1 VPKFFSVKQKLIPP
15 ITKFRQCR
23 STALQK
29 SVRHSL
35 PFFGSVP
42 ALPKLSL
49 YFVNLLR
56 NFLKKGKPSK
66 PKPNIT
72 PTDASGDGVRTL
84 AVAGGNPCVNL
95 LIVAS
100 IVVGG
105 AGLKKAKSIEVCPG
119 SKPGSFLSKEKV
131 TGDARVAPV
140 NFLSPVIVTN
150 WNAKVVSVFSCHM

>member
-84 AVAGGNPCVNL
+84 AVVKPCEFPSL
-95 LIVAS
+95 STKLIVAL

-119 SKPGSFLSKEKV
+119 SKPGSPLSK
-131 TGDARVAPV
+131 
-140 NFLSPVIVTN
+140 
-150 WNAKVVSVFSCHM
+150 

>member
-1 VPKFFSVKQKLIPP
+1 
-15 ITKFRQCR
+15 
-23 STALQK
+23 
-29 SVRHSL
+29 
-35 PFFGSVP
+35 
-42 ALPKLSL
+42 LPKLSL

-84 AVAGGNPCVNL
+84 AVAWEPFVK

-119 SKPGSFLSKEKV
+119 SKPGSPLSK
-131 TGDARVAPV
+131 
-140 NFLSPVIVTN
+140 
-150 WNAKVVSVFSCHM
+150 